1 MRSWRKFVRAS
12 ASLMSS
18 GVIMRSNAR
27 AERRAKR
34 VRSSALFGAD
44 PRDLTPLGDGQC
56 CEQLGDELP
65 QIRDAVRWRTQRD
78 NGDGKAR
85 QILLKG
91 KITVDRD
98 EGIEF
103 VLRSTQEFAVRQR
116 RPAGVWHGLHVV
128 SLDVA
133 REAPIDTLVEK
144 HPHDAF
150 EIIRAVASSRKATTC
165 SRLTVG
171 NPARKSSIVSPPSR

>member
-1 MRSWRKFVRAS
+1 
-12 ASLMSS
+12 
-18 GVIMRSNAR
+18 

-133 REAPIDTLVEK
+133 REAPIDTQG
-144 HPHDAF
+144 HDVKTVPDAGW
-150 EIIRAVASSRKATTC
+150 AA
-165 SRLTVG
+165 LTNG
-171 NPARKSSIVSPPSR
+171 ELLRSEEHTSE

>member
-1 MRSWRKFVRAS
+1 MAS
-12 ASLMSS
+12 GL
-18 GVIMRSNAR
+18 SNAR
-27 AERRAKR
+27 AERRAKH